1 MGPVGPRLR
10 TRVCRP
16 QAVLGGPGPGSAEG
30 GRGAV
35 GMPGA
40 EGVVEECTRTGA
52 RVVMGT
58 QPAVGTDGGQCSIRL
73 KSAAGIEQGR
83 AVMA

>member
-1 MGPVGPRLR
+1 
-10 TRVCRP
+10 
-16 QAVLGGPGPGSAEG
+16 
-30 GRGAV
+30 V

-52 RVVMGT
+52 GVVMGT
-58 QPAVGTDGGQCSIRL
+58 QPAVGTDGGQCGIRL